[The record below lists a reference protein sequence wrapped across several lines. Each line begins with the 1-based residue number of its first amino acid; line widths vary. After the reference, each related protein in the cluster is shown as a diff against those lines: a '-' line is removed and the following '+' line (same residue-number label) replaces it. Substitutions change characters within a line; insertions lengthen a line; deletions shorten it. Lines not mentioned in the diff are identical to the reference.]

1 MNPLPDAFV
10 VECDEV
16 ALLVEPPVG
25 LRLVFRAEVLSD
37 LLGRVER
44 VDVPRLETGRVKPSA
59 SLILIPYLLR
69 FLGCGL
75 FSVSFIG
82 FPLDRRYGSGRLS
95 SAGDLE

>member
-25 LRLVFRAEVLSD
+25 LRLVFQAEVPSD

-44 VDVPRLETGRVKPSA
+44 VDVPRLETGRVAVRVPADDHRSPFPA
-59 SLILIPYLLR
+59 FSRLR
-69 FLGCGL
+69 PVLRVLHWLPLG
-75 FSVSFIG
+75 
-82 FPLDRRYGSGRLS
+82 
-95 SAGDLE
+95 